1 MVEVETVETASLG
14 ARSYLVCDDGRA
26 VVIDPARDVDR
37 FLAAAG
43 RRGVRITHVL
53 DTHLHHDHLSGGVEL
68 SRLTGAEYG
77 VAAADQVPHARPLVE
92 GDVLEVSPQ
101 LRLRVL
107 ATPGHTFHHLAY
119 VLENADGAIGV
130 FTGDSLLSG
139 STGRTDLL
147 GPQHSEDLAR
157 LQHASVRKL
166 AELLPGAA
174 QVWPAHGDSATIG
187 QQLKVNAAFHLDED
201 AFVDQ
206 ALTSLDP
213 VPGYYAQLSAR
224 NQAGPEPVDLR
235 EPIRLR
241 PAELARRLRTG
252 EWVIDLRS
260 RREFSRAHL
269 AGAICLG
276 LDGPLAHWLGWLADW
291 SSPMTLLG
299 ETAEQVAAAQR
310 ELARIGLDRTTAAVG
325 TPEELAPDP
334 SLVRGLPSAT
344 FADLAEA
351 GPGTVVLD
359 VRMRREWRGCHL
371 RGAVHIPLFEL
382 RDRSSEPPDGVVWVH
397 CSTGYRAAVA
407 ASLLAREG
415 REVVFVDEDF
425 TAAHRTGLPLA
436 SDR

>member
-26 VVIDPARDVDR
+26 AVIDPTRDVDR
-37 FLAAAG
+37 FLSAAG

-53 DTHLHHDHLSGGVEL
+53 DTHLHHDHLSGGLEL
-68 SRLTGAEYG
+68 CRLTGAEYG
-77 VAAADQVPHARPLVE
+77 VAAADGVPFARPLVE

-107 ATPGHTFHHLAY
+107 ATPGHTFHHLSY
-119 VLENADGAIGV
+119 VLENADDAIGV

-166 AELLPGAA
+166 AELLPGTA
-174 QVWPAHGDSATIG
+174 QVWPAHGDNATIG

-224 NQAGPEPVDLR
+224 NRTGPDPVDLR
-235 EPIRLR
+235 EPVRLR

-252 EWVIDLRS
+252 EWVVDLRP

-291 SSPMTLLG
+291 TAPMTLLG
-299 ETAEQVAAAQR
+299 ETAEQLAAAQR
-310 ELARIGLDRTTAAVG
+310 ELARIGLDRTTAAAG
-325 TPEELAPDP
+325 TPDELAPAP
-334 SLVRGLPSAT
+334 NLVRGLPSAT

-359 VRMRREWRGCHL
+359 VRMRREWRTCHL
-371 RGAVHIPLFEL
+371 RGAAHIPLFEL
-382 RDRSSEPPDGVVWVH
+382 RDRSGELPDGVVWVH
-397 CSTGYRAAVA
+397 CSAGYRAAAA

-425 TAAHRTGLPLA
+425 TAAHRAGLPLA